1 MFLSGNFPTRTRFC
15 EATCGVKGPH
25 CQHNFIPWG
34 NCAKPARLKCSPPP
48 NPWFPGANEDEAV
61 PELCEAFLLDGVRLP
76 IGRARSDG
84 YYAETR
90 ADDMAVRTVRALLER
105 NPGVDASEID
115 DVVFAAT
122 AQVGDQGLTLGRSV
136 AVLAGLP
143 RSVPGYAV
151 DRMCAGALTA
161 LVNGANAIRVGS
173 QDLVLAGGVEHMGRH
188 PMAAEVD
195 PNPRFLAE
203 GLVDPSALVMG
214 STAENLHD
222 EHPEISRERADRYAL
237 LSQERTAK
245 AQAEGVFDTH
255 VVRMSVWSGDGWQVV
270 DRDEHPRPDTSLED
284 LRSLRSPF
292 RAGGRVTAGNAA
304 GLNDGAACVLLGSR
318 DAAERAGVAPRM
330 RFVDAAFAGVA
341 PETMGYGPIPACEAL
356 FERNGLG
363 IGDVDLV
370 ELNEAFAVQCVAFL
384 DHFGLPL
391 DTPAV
396 NPFGGAIALGH
407 PLAMSGARLAMQL
420 AEGFA
425 RRRGARLGVTAMC
438 VGLGMGAAVLWERC
452 A

>member
-1 MFLSGNFPTRTRFC
+1 MIGARVLHAP
-15 EATCGVKGPH
+15 EE
-25 CQHNFIPWG
+25 
-34 NCAKPARLKCSPPP
+34 KP
-48 NPWFPGANEDEAV
+48 V
-61 PELCEAFLLDGVRLP
+61 PELCEALFLDGVRLP
-76 IGRARSDG
+76 IGRARADG
-84 YYAETR
+84 YYADTR

-105 NPGVDASEID
+105 NPDLDPGEVD

-136 AVLAGLP
+136 GVLAGLP
-143 RSVPGYAV
+143 KSVPGYAV

-161 LVNGANAIRVGS
+161 VVNGANAIRVGS
-173 QDLVLAGGVEHMGRH
+173 QDLVLAGGVEHMGHH

-214 STAENLHD
+214 ATAENIHD
-222 EHPEISRERADRYAL
+222 ELVAISRERSDHYAL

-245 AQAEGVFDTH
+245 AQADGFFATH
-255 VVRMSVWSGDGWQVV
+255 VVRMAVWSGSGWRVV
-270 DRDEHPRPDTSLED
+270 DTDEHPRPETTEED

-292 RAGGRVTAGNAA
+292 RAGGRVTAGNSA
-304 GLNDGAACVLLGSR
+304 GLNDGAACVLLASR
-318 DAAERAGVAPRM
+318 SCAERIGARPRM
-330 RFVDAAFAGVA
+330 RFLDSAFAGVA

-356 FERNGLG
+356 LRRNGLSLD
-363 IGDVDLV
+363 DVDLV

-391 DTPAV
+391 DTERV
-396 NPFGGAIALGH
+396 NPYGGAIALGH

-420 AEGFA
+420 AEGFE
-425 RRRGARLGVTAMC
+425 RRREAKVGITAMC